1 MIMTIR
7 IISNFFFGWLSPNNT
22 YGYPPMFPINPSCWW
37 LNTAFLALLAPTAC
51 ISPGFTIR
59 IAAWHSSLVTSPY
72 QYLRHGGSWATQ
84 RHESWK
90 ILHVFLR
97 PFYTIWCCVMKW
109 NIISMDIYGNF
120 LSPNRTIRDL
130 FEEDKRFPQ
139 EIANFATRNWHV
151 GALQD
156 DDLVTK
162 SGPTRPEQQ
171 IHDGVSGFLCVFI
184 LMFSPSIVGFL
195 IKIPITIPLLPMDW
209 LTASWSN
216 CNSIDF
222 WNYFQWLYDY

>member
-90 ILHVFLR
+90 ILHVFCDHFIPFDAVLWSGTSSLWIYMAIFCRQIELSEICSKKTNVVSHKKSPILQPGIDMLERSRTMTWLR
-97 PFYTIWCCVMKW
+97 KVDPPVQNNK
-109 NIISMDIYGNF
+109 SMM
-120 LSPNRTIRDL
+120 
-130 FEEDKRFPQ
+130 
-139 EIANFATRNWHV
+139 
-151 GALQD
+151 
-156 DDLVTK
+156 
-162 SGPTRPEQQ
+162 
-171 IHDGVSGFLCVFI
+171 GFQVFCACY
-184 LMFSPSIVGFL
+184 FDV
-195 IKIPITIPLLPMDW
+195 
-209 LTASWSN
+209 
-216 CNSIDF
+216 CSIDCWF
-222 WNYFQWLYDY
+222 SH